1 MGRGEGRA
9 ILLYTSAQS
18 TCFSYSWAVQSLV
31 WGTQGTLAIDKMYK
45 SKQGSRNHQGL
56 IHWSCSNEADFSD
69 NSTPL
74 AKLHASS

>member
-1 MGRGEGRA
+1 VYEVLASFLLGQCNPWSGEHKA
-9 ILLYTSAQS
+9 EA
-18 TCFSYSWAVQSLV
+18 
-31 WGTQGTLAIDKMYK
+31 TLAIDKMYK

-69 NSTPL
+69 NSTTL